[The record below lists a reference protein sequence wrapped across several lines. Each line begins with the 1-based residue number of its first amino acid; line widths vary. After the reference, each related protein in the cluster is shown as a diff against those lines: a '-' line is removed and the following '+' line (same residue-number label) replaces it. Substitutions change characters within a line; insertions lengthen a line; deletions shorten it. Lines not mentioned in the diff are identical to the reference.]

1 MLYTFYV
8 LPVILILISLT
19 SARSLQT
26 PQGPPGGRRP
36 PVFADVDKNG
46 DGRIG
51 REEWQGPS
59 EVFDRLDTNKDGS
72 ISQDEFKAG
81 PRRGPGGPPPADHLL
96 TLLDSNADGNVS
108 ESEFRQITQLF
119 DRLDQNK
126 DGSLTRGE
134 LEGFFRPSGN
144 APMATRSGPG
154 GANPGGP
161 RNPPDFT
168 SLDTNGDKKIS
179 RDEWHGPPQSFD
191 QVDSSGNGTI
201 EESEW
206 SARQSRMPPPG
217 GGFGGHILEFL
228 DADGD
233 QKVSQTEFAAL
244 AQLFGSL
251 DTDHDG
257 ALTKDELAGFFH
269 AIG

>member
-1 MLYTFYV
+1 MYTFYL
-8 LPVILILISLT
+8 LPMILMLISLV
-19 SARSLQT
+19 SAGQAQA

-36 PVFADVDKNG
+36 PAFADVDKNG

-96 TLLDSNADGNVS
+96 TLLDSNADGKVS
-108 ESEFRQITQLF
+108 QAEFGQITQLF
-119 DRLDQNK
+119 EKLDQNT
-126 DGSLTRGE
+126 DGSLTQGE
-134 LEGFFRPSGN
+134 LEGFFRALGNPRLAARTGPS
-144 APMATRSGPG
+144 P
-154 GANPGGP
+154 NPGGP
-161 RNPPDFT
+161 RNPPDFA
-168 SLDTNGDKKIS
+168 SLVVNGDKKIS
-179 RDEWHGPPQSFD
+179 REEWHGPPESFD
-191 QVDSSGNGTI
+191 HVDSSGNGTI

-206 SARQSRMPPPG
+206 SARQNRMQPPPG
-217 GGFGGHILEFL
+217 GGFGGRILKFL

-244 AQLFGSL
+244 ARLFSSLDADHEGSL
-251 DTDHDG
+251 S
-257 ALTKDELAGFFH
+257 KDELAGFFQ
-269 AIG
+269 AVG